1 MDRTNS
7 EPVLSVSVSMGET
20 PVSNSTVT
28 VVPEQVRE
36 VGQYLYDVAEAV
48 RAALESA
55 ARDVDSLTDGGW
67 RGGAATQFTEGWT
80 ELRDGGVQI
89 ISALTGMAEKLGVT
103 ADNYQAQDE
112 GTAAALTQSSLN
124 IVL

>member
-1 MDRTNS
+1 M
-7 EPVLSVSVSMGET
+7 SVGET
-20 PVSNSTVT
+20 PVTSDSVM
-28 VVPEQVRE
+28 VVPEQVRA
-36 VGQYLYDVAEAV
+36 VGQYIFGVADVL
-48 RAALESA
+48 RSALDRA

-67 RGGAATQFTEGWT
+67 RGGAATQFAEGWT

-89 ISALTGMAEKLGVT
+89 IAALTGMAEKLGVT
-103 ADNYQAQDE
+103 ADNYQARDE